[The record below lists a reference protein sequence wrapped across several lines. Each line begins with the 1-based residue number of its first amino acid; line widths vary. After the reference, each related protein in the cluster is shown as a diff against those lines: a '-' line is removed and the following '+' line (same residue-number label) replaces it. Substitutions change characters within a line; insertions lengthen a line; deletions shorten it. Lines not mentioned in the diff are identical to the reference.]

1 MKLWDVVDAI
11 VNKHD
16 VYFPNTE
23 AITDDITNEVYSTI
37 WHENTTAAEVFDE
50 ATDEMPKTPFQ
61 LQKLIM
67 AVAEAL
73 EDMGRR
79 KLAEFI
85 VDTLLLVMDMLLE
98 EFDPDQKYA
107 DRGKE
112 AIIIYSFKNIGA

>member
-23 AITDDITNEVYSTI
+23 AITDDITNELYSTI
-37 WHENTTAAEVFDE
+37 WHKDTTAAEVFDE
-50 ATDEMPKTPFQ
+50 AADEMPKTPFQ

-79 KLAEFI
+79 KLAEFV
-85 VDTLLLVMDMLLE
+85 VDTLLLVMNMLLE